1 MKSDKN
7 YRVLIDTDPGL
18 GNNGS
23 DVDDG
28 LALFI
33 MLNNPDTFKIEGI
46 TTVFGN
52 TRVKMGYSL
61 LKKYL
66 EVADRTEIP
75 YKMGARSKREMG
87 KLNEASKF
95 IIEMVKEYPND
106 LILLPLGPL
115 TNVSTALQH
124 YPELFDDL
132 KTIIFMGGLVEP
144 IEENK
149 SLFDLGELFKT
160 TEFNF
165 HSDPFA
171 TQLLIETNT
180 FTPRIGVGLDICK
193 KVLFQEK
200 HLVKIKE
207 VQKPIPQ
214 YIYDYIVHWM
224 KLWKFNK
231 IDGFYPFDTLV
242 PIYLLKPELFIIRDV
257 YLKVDTDEIFG
268 RLTVLDNDKENSA
281 PITYCMDFKESKG
294 PEELMDI
301 LISNLIK

>member
-1 MKSDKN
+1 MSNKK

-18 GNNGS
+18 GKKNA
-23 DVDDG
+23 DIDDG

-33 MLNNPDTFKIEGI
+33 MLNNPELFEIEGI

-52 TRVKMGYSL
+52 TKVKTGYSL

-66 EVADRTEIP
+66 EVAGRTEIP
-75 YKMGARSKREMG
+75 HKIGARSKKEMG
-87 KLNEASKF
+87 KLNEASNF
-95 IIEMVKEYPND
+95 IIEKVKEYPGE
-106 LILLPLGPL
+106 LILFTLGPL

-132 KTIIFMGGLVEP
+132 KKIIFMGGLLEP
-144 IEENK
+144 IKDNK
-149 SLFDLGELFKT
+149 FIFDLGELFKT

-171 TQLLIETNT
+171 TQLFIETNT
-180 FTPRIGVGLDICK
+180 FTPRIGMGLDICK
-193 KVLFQEK
+193 RVLFQEK
-200 HLVKIKE
+200 HLMKIKG

-214 YIYDYIVHWM
+214 FIYDYIVHWM

-242 PIYLLKPELFIIRDV
+242 PIYLLKPELFTTKEV
-257 YLKVDTDEIFG
+257 YLGVDTEKIFG
-268 RLTVLDNDKENSA
+268 RLTILDNHKENSA
-281 PITYCMDFKESKG
+281 PITYCMDFKESAG
-294 PEELMDI
+294 PEELMDL

>member
-1 MKSDKN
+1 MISDKTF
-7 YRVLIDTDPGL
+7 RVLIDTDPGL
-18 GNNGS
+18 GNNGA

-28 LALFI
+28 LALFF
-33 MLNNPDTFKIEGI
+33 MLNNPDIFEIKGV

-52 TRVKMGYSL
+52 TRVNKGYSL

-66 EVADRTEIP
+66 ELAGRTEIP
-75 YKMGARSKREMG
+75 HKLGAKSKRELG
-87 KLNEASKF
+87 KLNDASRF
-95 IIEMVKEYPND
+95 IIENVKEYPNE
-106 LILLPLGPL
+106 LTLLPLGPL

-124 YPELFDDL
+124 YPELLDDL
-132 KTIIFMGGLVEP
+132 KEVIFMGGLLEP
-144 IEENK
+144 DEENK
-149 SLFDLGELFKT
+149 SPFDLGELFKT

-171 TQLLIETNT
+171 TQQFIETNT

-200 HLVKIKE
+200 HLMKIQE
-207 VQKPIPQ
+207 VQNPITQ

-242 PIYLLKPELFIIRDV
+242 PIYFLKPDLFTSRNV
-257 YLKVDTDEIFG
+257 YLKVDTEETFG
-268 RLTVLDNDKENSA
+268 RLTVLDKDKENSA
-281 PITYCMDFKESKG
+281 PISYCMDFKETTG
-294 PEELMDI
+294 PEELMDL

>member
-1 MKSDKN
+1 MINGK

-28 LALFI
+28 LALFF

-52 TRVKMGYSL
+52 TKVNKGYAL

-66 EVADRTEIP
+66 EIAAKPDIP
-75 YKMGARSKREMG
+75 CKLGAKSKRELG
-87 KLNEASKF
+87 KLNEASSF
-95 IIEMVKEYPND
+95 IIQMVKEQPND
-106 LILLPLGPL
+106 LILIPLGPL
-115 TNVSTALQH
+115 TNISTALQH

-132 KTIIFMGGLVEP
+132 KTIIFMGGLLEP
-144 IEENK
+144 IEDNK

-171 TQLLIETNT
+171 TQLFIETNT

-200 HLVKIKE
+200 HLMKIKE
-207 VQKPIPQ
+207 VQKSIPQ
-214 YIYDYIVHWM
+214 FIYDYLVYWM

-242 PIYLLKPELFIIRDV
+242 PIYLLNPELFTTREV
-257 YLKVDTDEIFG
+257 YLRVDTEEIFG
-268 RLTVLDNDKENSA
+268 RLTVLNNRNENSA
-281 PITYCMDFKESKG
+281 PITYCMDFKESTG
-294 PEELMDI
+294 SQEFMDI